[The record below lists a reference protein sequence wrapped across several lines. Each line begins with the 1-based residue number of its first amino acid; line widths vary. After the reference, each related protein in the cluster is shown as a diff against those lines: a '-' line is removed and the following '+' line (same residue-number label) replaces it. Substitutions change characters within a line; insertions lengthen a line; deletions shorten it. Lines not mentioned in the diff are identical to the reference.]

1 MLYAVE
7 RGGRRP
13 LEVLVRRVAGPIIG
27 LIIVALGVAVEAR
40 RAPAVFTDSGVLF
53 TDPDDYMRL
62 YRAREILEGRTSLVR
77 QMPEIN
83 WPVGTTLHWTAPMD
97 YLVVAAAKSIGPLLA
112 DNPQARLDRAAA
124 WLPVIVGA
132 IYVSLLILLLQ
143 RATGWPIA
151 LAISLVVLVS
161 PAFHRPF
168 ALGHPDHHC
177 LLELLFMVGA
187 LLWLPRRTP
196 DGSPAVP
203 SERAAVLSGAATG
216 LALWVAPQAM
226 AVWLAILCG
235 ATIATFRAPEA
246 QRVTWATR
254 RFEWGC
260 VVFFVVATGFLIEN
274 WPTVSAAA
282 ADKVS
287 VFHVALTLLAFLAP
301 SGAVTAARA
310 GILSKFVHGL
320 RHWTPLATG
329 LAVFAVWALVQS
341 DHIFGDVM
349 GSEFIRWSAHIVELQ
364 PLWTRTASQF
374 SLAQLHLW
382 LGFWPYVLPIALWF
396 FVRGGMLPVGPRA
409 MLALSAVGFAALA
422 IIQRRWLDHAFL
434 PMTTVAIIGLIE
446 LIRRALKSTPA
457 RPWMDAGLLT
467 ATCVV
472 LIWPC
477 SDFLFKFESPKP
489 HPTNLRTA
497 HVAARISE
505 FESRAASPETRRAI
519 LCEDGEGPM
528 LLYRTRLP
536 IVAAPYHRAMEG
548 IVAAAQFYAE
558 RDELLAVQQLEKL
571 GVRYVVVPFR
581 PHEQLMNYEFI
592 AYGELRSY
600 EPPIETI
607 AEFGLIH
614 RELRY
619 KPEISQ
625 SMAYRLAMQPDQPP
639 TGLRCIARI
648 REGAQTQDGYSGL
661 LYVETTTSIPPREE
675 SEL

>member
-1 MLYAVE
+1 M
-7 RGGRRP
+7 RRA
-13 LEVLVRRVAGPIIG
+13 AGPLIG
-27 LIIVALGVAVEAR
+27 LIFVALGVALEAR

-53 TDPDDYMRL
+53 TDPDDYMRV
-62 YRAREILEGRTSLVR
+62 YRAREIMEGRTSLVR
-77 QMPEIN
+77 QMPDIN
-83 WPVGTTLHWTAPMD
+83 YPVGATLHWTAPMD
-97 YLVVAAAKSIGPLLA
+97 YLVVASARSIGPLLG
-112 DNPQARLDRAAA
+112 DDPQARLDRAAA
-124 WLPVIVGA
+124 WLPVVLGA
-132 IYVSLLILLLQ
+132 VYVSLLTLLLQ
-143 RATGWPIA
+143 RATSWPIA
-151 LAISLVVLVS
+151 LTISLVVVVS

-168 ALGHPDHHC
+168 ALGHPDHHS
-177 LLELLFMVGA
+177 LLELLFMLGA
-187 LLWLPRRTP
+187 LLWLPRRTQ
-196 DGSPAVP
+196 DGSPTAP
-203 SERAAVLSGAATG
+203 SARSAVLSGTATG

-235 ATIATFRAPEA
+235 ATIATFRAPETL
-246 QRVTWATR
+246 RVTWATR

-301 SGAVTAARA
+301 SGAVTAARK

-341 DHIFGDVM
+341 DHIFGDVV

-396 FVRGGMLPVGPRA
+396 FVRGSTLPVGPR
-409 MLALSAVGFAALA
+409 MTLALSAVGFATLA
-422 IIQRRWLDHAFL
+422 IVQRRWLDHAFL
-434 PMTTVAIIGLIE
+434 PITTVAIIGLFE
-446 LIRRALKSTPA
+446 LARRIAKSSPRQPWLPA
-457 RPWMDAGLLT
+457 SLVA
-467 ATCVV
+467 ATCA
-472 LIWPC
+472 LLQWP
-477 SDFLFKFESPKP
+477 SSGFLFQFESPKP

-497 HVAARISE
+497 FAAARINE
-505 FESRAASPETRRAI
+505 FETRAASPAGRRAI

-581 PHEQLMNYEFI
+581 PHEQLMNHEFI

-600 EPPIETI
+600 EAPIETI
-607 AEFGLIH
+607 DEFGLRH
-614 RELRY
+614 QELRY

-625 SMAYRLAMQPDQPP
+625 SMAYRLAMRPDQPP
-639 TGLRCIARI
+639 TGVRCIARI

-661 LYVETTTSIPPREE
+661 LYVETTTPIPPREE

>member
-1 MLYAVE
+1 M
-7 RGGRRP
+7 RRA
-13 LEVLVRRVAGPIIG
+13 AGPIIG
-27 LIIVALGVAVEAR
+27 LIIVALGVTLEAR

-53 TDPDDYMRL
+53 TDPDDYMRV
-62 YRAREILEGRTSLVR
+62 YRAREIMEGRTSLVR

-83 WPVGTTLHWTAPMD
+83 SPVGATLHWTAPMD
-97 YLVVAAAKSIGPLLA
+97 YLIVAAAKTVGPLFG
-112 DNPQARLDRAAA
+112 DDPQVRLDRAAA
-124 WLPVIVGA
+124 WLPVMLGA
-132 IYVSLLILLLQ
+132 IYVSLLTLLLQ
-143 RATGWPIA
+143 RATSWSIA
-151 LAISLVVLVS
+151 LTILLVVVVS

-177 LLELLFMVGA
+177 LLELLFMLGA
-187 LLWLPRRTP
+187 LLWLPRRTQ
-196 DGSPAVP
+196 DGSPTAP
-203 SERAAVLSGAATG
+203 SIRAAVLSGTATG

-287 VFHVALTLLAFLAP
+287 VFHVALTLLAFLVP
-301 SGAVTAARA
+301 SGAVTAARK

-320 RHWTPLATG
+320 RHWTPMATG

-341 DHIFGDVM
+341 DYIFGDVV

-374 SLAQLHLW
+374 SLTQMHLW

-396 FVRGGMLPVGPRA
+396 FVRGSTLPVGPR
-409 MLALSAVGFAALA
+409 MILALSAAGFATLA
-422 IIQRRWLDHAFL
+422 IVQRRWLDHAFL
-434 PMTTVAIIGLIE
+434 PITTVAIIGLVE
-446 LIRRALKSTPA
+446 LARRIAKSAPG
-457 RPWMDAGLLT
+457 RPWLPASLVAAICALLT
-467 ATCVV
+467 
-472 LIWPC
+472 WP
-477 SDFLFKFESPKP
+477 SSGFLFQFESPKP

-497 HVAARISE
+497 FVAARINE
-505 FESRAASPETRRAI
+505 FETRAASPADRRAI

-581 PHEQLMNYEFI
+581 PHEQLMNHEFI

-607 AEFGLIH
+607 DEFGLRH
-614 RELRY
+614 QELRY

-648 REGAQTQDGYSGL
+648 REGAQTPDGYSGL
-661 LYVETTTSIPPREE
+661 LYVETTTPIPPREE